1 MKFFERV
8 IDWLK
13 ELFRIAPRN
22 EGRVELAIVRVA
34 IALLLANNFLFDVRP
49 VVESQRGLLGDAVT
63 NYSVEVLDEM
73 TFFFKY
79 QYDEQPHPEGMTSLW
94 GVRNLWGL
102 LPESKVLP
110 INVPLQFLA
119 DPEVFSGGDT
129 RVFEWPFLKLLFA
142 IMLVLFC
149 FGVSPV
155 VSCGYL
161 AFIVIAVGSLR
172 NSQGNT
178 HHGTQIVAMVMLG
191 HWLGYVWHAWLQ
203 RSWKGAVALA
213 TQASQRTSFFAAQ
226 QMAAAAYV
234 VAGATKL
241 LRSGFAWFSES
252 PNIAIQVLK
261 IGNQHYYG
269 DGDKTP
275 FDHAQKVA
283 AVISEYPHI
292 TQWMLGIG
300 LFAELLAFLAL
311 YNRKLGLI
319 VGLSLVAMHLVVGY
333 LMQLTFPLNNF
344 FLLFY
349 FIPFAYALSRV
360 ITLRFKSGDC

>member
-1 MKFFERV
+1 MTILNRV
-8 IDWLK
+8 IEFLK
-13 ELFRIAPRN
+13 TLFRISPRN
-22 EGRVELAIVRVA
+22 EGRVELAIVRIA

-63 NYSVEVLDEM
+63 NQSIEVLDGL

-79 QYDEQPHPEGMTSLW
+79 DYDEQPHPEGMTSLW

-110 INVPLQFLA
+110 INIPLQFLA
-119 DPEVFSGGDT
+119 DPEIFSGGGT
-129 RVFEWPFLKLLFA
+129 HVSEWPFMKLLFA
-142 IMLVLFC
+142 VMLVFFC

-155 VSCGYL
+155 VSCGYI

-178 HHGTQIVAMVMLG
+178 HHGTQIVAMAVLG
-191 HWLGYVWHAWLQ
+191 HWLGYIWYAWRQ
-203 RSWKGAVALA
+203 RSWKGAVTMA

-269 DGDKTP
+269 DGDKAP

-283 AVISEYPHI
+283 AVISAYPHI
-292 TQWMLGIG
+292 TQLMLGVG
-300 LFAELLAFLAL
+300 LFAELLAFFAL
-311 YNRKLGLI
+311 YNKKLGLT
-319 VGLSLVAMHLVVGY
+319 VGLSLVAMHLFVGY

-344 FLLFY
+344 ILLFY
-349 FIPFAYALSRV
+349 FIPLPFALSRV
-360 ITLRFKSGDC
+360 FTLRSKSGNC